1 MRERFMNHRSWRI
14 GLAFALVVGLLVPS
28 NARAQVAASGPLS
41 VNDAVQLALKNYPR
55 ITESRARVDAADA
68 GVALAQTAYLPRLDM
83 VWQENRATHNNVF
96 GLLLPQ
102 SVVPPISGPVLGT
115 RSFD

>member
-1 MRERFMNHRSWRI
+1 MNERPIDRHARSRGVAI
-14 GLAFALVVGLLVPS
+14 ALVAATIL
-28 NARAQVAASGPLS
+28 RAATGSAQSTAAGPLS

-55 ITESRARVDAADA
+55 IIENRARANAADA
-68 GVALAQTAYLPRLDM
+68 GVALARTSYLPRLDM

-102 SVVPPISGPVLGT
+102 S
-115 RSFD
+115 